1 MKSNLKLVHKIKLLV
16 VILNHTHKNHK
27 ELYLFENPLYT
38 YNILKTTLA
47 KCLYSLQH
55 NVLQQ
60 YDYSPSRSH

>member
-38 YNILKTTLA
+38 IDIFIIHKSIGN
-47 KCLYSLQH
+47 
-55 NVLQQ
+55 
-60 YDYSPSRSH
+60 